1 MQQAQHAE
9 EMVNRF
15 RELVESAGDSL
26 PVNHYNELKL
36 IIEAGLDTA
45 LLENMELVSD
55 RLTGLANDI
64 RHNAEFFSADNA
76 G

>member
-1 MQQAQHAE
+1 MQQAKHAE

-15 RELVESAGDSL
+15 RELVEDSGDSL

-45 LLENMELVSD
+45 ILEAQEKIAAQLEGIAGVI
-55 RLTGLANDI
+55 RLDAN
-64 RHNAEFFSADNA
+64 RFE
-76 G
+76 